1 MIAIG
6 IDPGTLCGWAV
17 LAADGARLASGH
29 WDLRPRRHEGAGMRF
44 VRLRRMLSMLLEPWA
59 DADVALCYEEV
70 RHHAGTDAAHVY
82 GGIVAVIQSWCEDAQ
97 VPYAAAPVST
107 VKRHATGRGNADKAA
122 MVAAAVARWGGEPT
136 EDEADALWIAD
147 AWRAGLV

>member
-1 MIAIG
+1 
-6 IDPGTLCGWAV
+6 
-17 LAADGARLASGH
+17 
-29 WDLRPRRHEGAGMRF
+29 
-44 VRLRRMLSMLLEPWA
+44 
-59 DADVALCYEEV
+59 
-70 RHHAGTDAAHVY
+70 
-82 GGIVAVIQSWCEDAQ
+82 
-97 VPYAAAPVST
+97 